1 MKRLA
6 HMTCLFL
13 LAVAAAS
20 GCGAG
25 ASSGDGSIVSGM
37 AGGGAGV
44 QKFAVSIQGDDVG
57 YMELTIEEHGPDS
70 LKVVQ
75 RIDWNMI
82 LMGTRRDIVMTMTAY
97 CDTLYDLGSLSMEM
111 SDGSAEISINAVRQD
126 SLLLTTI
133 GTAGR
138 SIENTTILQEDYLP
152 VLADLACASMEW
164 EPGQVRTF
172 QTFDPASGIVLQS
185 TAACSTFEEI
195 VLLGDTVTAALLE
208 LSQMGTRNSV
218 WVFEGQI
225 VKEVETGLGMVM
237 TRVPPGQS
245 GQVLATRDLY
255 EVFSVSTTPITSPRS
270 TGTRTYILEGEID
283 WDLFDLDLPPVQEA
297 SGCTLT
303 VTTGIPGLVQPF
315 PPSVPEELLQYT
327 VPEAMIQCDD
337 PTLAALADS
346 ITAGSSDSW
355 EAARRIS
362 SWVDGAVENSPTVS
376 LPSAVDVMDNL
387 RGDCNEHTILMVAL
401 ARAAGLPARVCA
413 GIVYIDRAFGYH
425 AWPMVWVGEW
435 VEMDPTFGQYV
446 ADATHL
452 VLATG
457 SLESQYVINTA
468 IGRLSVRELETP

>member
-1 MKRLA
+1 M
-6 HMTCLFL
+6 
-13 LAVAAAS
+13 
-20 GCGAG
+20 
-25 ASSGDGSIVSGM
+25 
-37 AGGGAGV
+37 
-44 QKFAVSIQGDDVG
+44 
-57 YMELTIEEHGPDS
+57 
-70 LKVVQ
+70 
-75 RIDWNMI
+75 
-82 LMGTRRDIVMTMTAY
+82 
-97 CDTLYDLGSLSMEM
+97 
-111 SDGSAEISINAVRQD
+111 
-126 SLLLTTI
+126 
-133 GTAGR
+133 
-138 SIENTTILQEDYLP
+138 
-152 VLADLACASMEW
+152 
-164 EPGQVRTF
+164 
-172 QTFDPASGIVLQS
+172 
-185 TAACSTFEEI
+185 
-195 VLLGDTVTAALLE
+195 
-208 LSQMGTRNSV
+208 
-218 WVFEGQI
+218 
-225 VKEVETGLGMVM
+225 KEVETGLGMVM

-327 VPEAMIQCDD
+327 VPEAMVQCDD

-446 ADATHL
+446 ADATHI